1 MVANGGYTVVRAQLD
16 DIFRDVISDF
26 PSYKKKEVPY
36 SGEEETY
43 KFDV

>member
-16 DIFRDVISDF
+16 IFRDVISNF
-26 PSYKKKEVPY
+26 PSYKEKEVPY
-36 SGEEETY
+36 SGGEETY